1 MGNQKMLQ
9 AINRVVF
16 TQYIEH
22 IKSAGLFK
30 ITLYSHFN
38 GAGLPNPAGK
48 KSFIMIKDLK
58 KWCSLNHFEVRN

>member
-1 MGNQKMLQ
+1 MGNPKMLK
-9 AINRVVF
+9 AINQVVF

-38 GAGLPNPAGK
+38 GAGLPNPA
-48 KSFIMIKDLK
+48 SQRPFIMIKDLK
-58 KWCSLNHFEVRN
+58 KWCSLNRFEMFN